1 MIRQSVLT
9 THDADVWQAFLPCSV
24 NVFGSVEYAEIWQEL
39 AGHEARLFVLASEK
53 SSVAYPFFV
62 RPANSLPFSAGG
74 AACWDIR
81 TPDFT
86 GPITSGPH
94 TPSVETRFT
103 ESFSQYCQDQRI
115 VAEFAHLHPWDARIE
130 LLDGSSLDYNRE
142 TVYVD
147 LSLSEEQL
155 WRDSFTYACRKNIK
169 RAQREHVTVY
179 EAQTVDDIRE
189 FQRIYTQTMERNQ
202 ALDAYYFSLD
212 FFVAFFEGMPANARF
227 VLAEYK
233 DQVVAATLYLHD
245 NDSVYS
251 YLGGADHSFQQIRP
265 TNAVVYDTILWAKRQ
280 GKKRLI
286 LGGGYQP
293 NDGIFRFKSSFSPL
307 TAKFYVYK
315 HIHLLEDYER
325 LCKAWVKY
333 YRRELDRNRYFPA
346 YRSTISRT

>member
-1 MIRQSVLT
+1 MPRQTVLT

-24 NVFGSVEYAEIWQEL
+24 SVFGSVEYAEIWQEL
-39 AGHEARLFVLASEK
+39 AGHQARLFVLASEK

-62 RPANSLPFSAGG
+62 RPTDSLPFSAGV
-74 AACWDIR
+74 ATYWDIR

-86 GPITSGPH
+86 GPITSGPDA
-94 TPSVETRFT
+94 PSVETRFT

-130 LLDGSSLDYNRE
+130 LLDVSSLDYDRE
-142 TVYVD
+142 IVYVD

-179 EAQTVDDIRE
+179 EAETADDIRE
-189 FQRIYTQTMERNQ
+189 FHRIYIQTMERNQ

-212 FFVAFFEGMPANARF
+212 LFVAFFEGMPANARF
-227 VLAEYK
+227 VLAKYK

-265 TNAVVYDTILWAKRQ
+265 TNAVVYDTILWAKRV
-280 GKKRLI
+280 GKKRLV

-293 NDGIFRFKSSFSPL
+293 DDGIFRFKSSFSPL
-307 TAKFYVYK
+307 VARFHVYK
-315 HIHLLEDYER
+315 RIHLPDEYGS
-325 LCKAWVKY
+325 LCKAWSEY
-333 YRRELDRNRYFPA
+333 YHSDLDLDAYFPA
-346 YRSTISRT
+346 YRSVPR